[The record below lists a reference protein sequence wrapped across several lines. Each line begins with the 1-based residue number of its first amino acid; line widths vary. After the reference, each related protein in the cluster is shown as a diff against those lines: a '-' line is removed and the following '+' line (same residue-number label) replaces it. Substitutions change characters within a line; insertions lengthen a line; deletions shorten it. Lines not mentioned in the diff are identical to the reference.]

1 MHDTSPR
8 LEGGTVVI
16 TGAASGIGLGLA
28 RHAAT
33 LGMRIAAAD
42 IDAQAL
48 EQLADSLDAEVLTI
62 PTDVSDPHAVD
73 ALADAVWQHFGEVDL
88 LFNNAG
94 VMSTGFSW
102 EISADRWQRD
112 LAINLGGV
120 LNGLRS
126 FVPRLLAAGR
136 PARIVNTASVGGFL
150 PSPLMAPY
158 SATKFAVVALTESL
172 HGELKLL
179 GAPVEVSLLA
189 PGPVQSAIFSDPFD
203 ASGIH
208 PATQQFVAAMREMLT
223 ANGLKPESF
232 AERVFEGIR
241 QGRYW
246 LIPQPEALDD
256 PLRQR
261 TEAILARR
269 EPAPLLGES

>member
-42 IDAQAL
+42 IDARAL
-48 EQLADSLDAEVLTI
+48 EQLADSLDAEVLAI

-102 EISADRWQRD
+102 EISAERWQSD
-112 LAINLGGV
+112 MAINLGGV

-179 GAPVEVSLLA
+179 RAPIEVSLLA
-189 PGPVQSAIFSDPFD
+189 PGPVQSAIFSAPFD
-203 ASGIH
+203 AAGIH
-208 PATQQFVAAMREMLT
+208 PATQQFVASMREMLT
-223 ANGLKPESF
+223 ANGLAPESF

-261 TEAILARR
+261 IEAILARR
-269 EPAPLLGES
+269 EPAPLVGES

>member
-1 MHDTSPR
+1 MHDTFPR

-42 IDAQAL
+42 IDARAL
-48 EQLADSLDAEVLTI
+48 EQLANSLDAEVLAI

-102 EISADRWQRD
+102 EISAERWQRD
-112 LAINLGGV
+112 KAINLGGV

-179 GAPVEVSLLA
+179 RAPIEVSLLA
-189 PGPVQSAIFSDPFD
+189 PGPVQSAIFSAPFD
-203 ASGIH
+203 AAGIH
-208 PATQQFVAAMREMLT
+208 PATQQFVASMREMLT
-223 ANGLKPESF
+223 ANGLAPESF

-261 TEAILARR
+261 IEAILARR
-269 EPAPLLGES
+269 EPAPLVGES